1 MCTFATEDAI
11 RTGPL
16 IWALLRH
23 VAELL
28 AIATFD
34 GGIRL
39 YVVPGHLI
47 LQPREQVFF
56 TLFIENAC
64 IIVCNTDI

>member
-47 LQPREQVFF
+47 LQPRE
-56 TLFIENAC
+56 
-64 IIVCNTDI
+64 